1 VVFEELQNFPE
12 DVIEQWIKPYAELS
26 GWPPKVGLDG
36 VPADRWRYLLSL
48 KPLSW
53 WQNGE
58 WVKCKGSLS
67 IHDLSEGSRD
77 SIIKMAFAYL
87 TGAENEYSL
96 SMSDMRER
104 LDKIS
109 EYLQSHKRLPC
120 NPILYEGVDG
130 ISVADGNH
138 RLCMLYIF
146 QGYFKLPVPEHMQV
160 LVDKEIEYWI
170 YRPVPIVG

>member
-36 VPADRWRYLLSL
+36 VPTDRWRYLLSL

-67 IHDLSEGSRD
+67 I
-77 SIIKMAFAYL
+77 A
-87 TGAENEYSL
+87 
-96 SMSDMRER
+96 
-104 LDKIS
+104 
-109 EYLQSHKRLPC
+109 
-120 NPILYEGVDG
+120 
-130 ISVADGNH
+130 
-138 RLCMLYIF
+138 
-146 QGYFKLPVPEHMQV
+146 
-160 LVDKEIEYWI
+160 
-170 YRPVPIVG
+170 